1 MLPEDTKAW
10 AALGLRN
17 LPPSA
22 LVALLRAFGGPADVL
37 AATPAKLRNVV
48 PDPIAARIAA
58 RVDDALVAQ
67 AHAWLEQPGHR
78 LVVWGDPHYP
88 QALLALGHSPAVLYY
103 VGNPDL
109 LNERSLAIVGS
120 RSATAQGK
128 DNARAFASALSD
140 AGLVIVSGLALGID
154 GAAHEGAL
162 DGRAGTLAVVGTGL
176 DRVYPARHRE
186 LAHRIAARG
195 GLLSEFPP
203 GTPPRDFHFP
213 QRNRLISGLS
223 QGVLVVE
230 ATLHSGS
237 LITARYAGEQG
248 RDVFAIPGSIHSP
261 LSKGCHKLIREGAKL
276 VETAQD
282 VLEEMGLAPPAPGL
296 QSAEGDPMSEGA
308 VLDALGGDPA
318 DVDTLVARTGLAADE
333 VVVQLTE
340 LELQGDIAPLPGGR
354 WQRSRRR
361 ARVANST

>member
-1 MLPEDTKAW
+1 MINGRGWICVALVVFASWRPGKALLGALLFAFFDALQLRLQQSGDAVLPYQIYLMLPY
-10 AALGLRN
+10 LLSI
-17 LPPSA
+17 LA
-22 LVALLRAFGGPADVL
+22 LV
-37 AATPAKLRNVV
+37 
-48 PDPIAARIAA
+48 
-58 RVDDALVAQ
+58 LVARR
-67 AHAWLEQPGHR
+67 AA
-78 LVVWGDPHYP
+78 YP
-88 QALLALGHSPAVLYY
+88 QALLALGHSPPVLYY

-109 LNERSLAIVGS
+109 LNARSLAIVGS
-120 RSATAQGK
+120 RSATAQGT

-162 DGRAGTLAVVGTGL
+162 NARAGTLAVVGTGL
-176 DRVYPARHRE
+176 DRVYPARHRD

-195 GLLSEFPP
+195 GLLSEFAP

-282 VLEEMGLAPPAPGL
+282 VLEEMGLALPAPGL
-296 QSAEGDPMSEGA
+296 QSETGAPMSEGA
-308 VLDALGGDPA
+308 VLDALGGDPV
-318 DVDTLVARTGLAADE
+318 DVDTLVDRTGLAADE
-333 VVVQLTE
+333 VHVQLTRLA
-340 LELQGDIAPLPGGR
+340 LEGDVASLPGGR
-354 WQRSRRR
+354 WQRRK
-361 ARVANST
+361 